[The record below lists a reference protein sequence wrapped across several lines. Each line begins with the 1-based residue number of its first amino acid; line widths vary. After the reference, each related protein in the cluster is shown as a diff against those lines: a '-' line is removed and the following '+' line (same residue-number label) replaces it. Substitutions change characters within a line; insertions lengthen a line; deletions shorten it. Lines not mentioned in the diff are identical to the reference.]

1 MFMKRLM
8 TFLLAVTLFS
18 VTSVYAQY
26 EVRGTVVD
34 VNGEAVIAAT
44 VLQQGTSNGVTTDLD
59 GQFTLRVPSPETLLE
74 ISFLGYQTV
83 VVAAGN
89 ATRIVLHEDSE
100 LLEELVI
107 IGYGTVKKS
116 DMTGSVVAI
125 RAEEVNRGAV
135 VSPDQMLVGKV
146 SGLRITPATGQPGAS
161 ATIRIRGAA
170 SLNASNDPLIV
181 IDGVPVT
188 GDGGAGM
195 GNPLAS
201 VNPNDIESYTVLKD
215 ASATAIY
222 GSRASNGVIII
233 TTKKGTGKGFNV
245 SYNSS
250 YSVKQNASSIQMM
263 TADEYRDF
271 MATTYPNNQIIPTLL
286 GTENTDWQKEIYR
299 LSFNTDQNVSLYG
312 STRHMPYRLSLGYN
326 LDQATLKVGD
336 NQRANVDISLTP
348 KFFKEH
354 LTVNVNVKGIYQKT
368 NWANTGAIG
377 NAMAFDPTKPVYFTK
392 TDGSIDTSK
401 ANGYWN
407 WFNADGSA
415 NTMASTNP
423 LSTIYD
429 YTNFNQTLRS
439 LGNVQL
445 TYKVHG
451 LEDLTANVNAG
462 YDIADTWGERHNA
475 LGSISAMRSSND
487 LFVTYENYNLNTL
500 LETYLNYNHDFRN
513 SNLDVMA
520 GYSWQHNYVQYDEEQ
535 FKNTEPD
542 GPGAH
547 YYSTHQCQGI
557 LFAFFLWQDQ
567 LFHRL

>member
-1 MFMKRLM
+1 MKRLM

-44 VLQQGTSNGVTTDLD
+44 VLQQGTSYGVTTDLD

-74 ISFLGYQTV
+74 ISYLGYQTL

-89 ATRIVLHEDSE
+89 ATRVVLHEDSE

-135 VSPDQMLVGKV
+135 VSPDQMLLGKV
-146 SGLRITPATGQPGAS
+146 SGLRITPATGQPGSS

-233 TTKKGTGKGFNV
+233 TTKKGTGRGFNV

-250 YSVKQNASSIQMM
+250 YSVKQNASAIQMM
-263 TADEYRDF
+263 TADEYREF
-271 MATTYPNNQIIPTLL
+271 MSTTYPNN
-286 GTENTDWQKEIYR
+286 
-299 LSFNTDQNVSLYG
+299 
-312 STRHMPYRLSLGYN
+312 
-326 LDQATLKVGD
+326 
-336 NQRANVDISLTP
+336 
-348 KFFKEH
+348 
-354 LTVNVNVKGIYQKT
+354 
-368 NWANTGAIG
+368 
-377 NAMAFDPTKPVYFTK
+377 
-392 TDGSIDTSK
+392 
-401 ANGYWN
+401 
-407 WFNADGSA
+407 
-415 NTMASTNP
+415 
-423 LSTIYD
+423 
-429 YTNFNQTLRS
+429 
-439 LGNVQL
+439 
-445 TYKVHG
+445 
-451 LEDLTANVNAG
+451 
-462 YDIADTWGERHNA
+462 
-475 LGSISAMRSSND
+475 
-487 LFVTYENYNLNTL
+487 
-500 LETYLNYNHDFRN
+500 
-513 SNLDVMA
+513 
-520 GYSWQHNYVQYDEEQ
+520 
-535 FKNTEPD
+535 
-542 GPGAH
+542 
-547 YYSTHQCQGI
+547 
-557 LFAFFLWQDQ
+557 
-567 LFHRL
+567 

>member
-18 VTSVYAQY
+18 VTSAYAQY
-26 EVRGTVVD
+26 KVSGTVVD

-44 VLQQGTSNGVTTDLD
+44 VLQQGTSYGVTTDLD
-59 GQFTLRVPSPETLLE
+59 GGFTLTVPSPETLLE
-74 ISFLGYQTV
+74 ISYLGYQTLV
-83 VVAAGN
+83 VPAGN

-125 RAEEVNRGAV
+125 KAEEVNRGAV

-146 SGLRITPATGQPGAS
+146 SGLRITPATGQPGSS

-233 TTKKGTGKGFNV
+233 TTKKGTGRGFNV

-250 YSVKQNASSIQMM
+250 YSVKQNASTIQMM
-263 TADEYRDF
+263 TADQYRDF
-271 MATTYPNNQIIPTLL
+271 MRTTYPNNQIIPTLI

-336 NQRANVDISLTP
+336 NQRANVDISLSP
-348 KFFKEH
+348 KLFDEH
-354 LTVNVNVKGIYQKT
+354 LTINVNAKGIYQKT
-368 NWANTGAIG
+368 NWAPTGAIG
-377 NAMAFDPTKPVYFTK
+377 NALAFDPTKPVYFTNA
-392 TDGSIDTSK
+392 DGSIDKSK

-423 LSTIYD
+423 LSTMYD
-429 YTNFNQTLRS
+429 YTNFNYTLRS

-445 TYKVHG
+445 AYKVHG

-462 YDIADTWGERHNA
+462 YDIARTRGERYNA
-475 LGSISAMRSSND
+475 LGSISAMRSRKLQPEYITGNLPELQSRFQKQQPGRD
-487 LFVTYENYNLNTL
+487 GRLFL
-500 LETYLNYNHDFRN
+500 
-513 SNLDVMA
+513 A
-520 GYSWQHNYVQYDEEQ
+520 
-535 FKNTEPD
+535 
-542 GPGAH
+542 A
-547 YYSTHQCQGI
+547 
-557 LFAFFLWQDQ
+557 Q
-567 LFHRL
+567 LRPV

>member
-1 MFMKRLM
+1 MKRLM

-336 NQRANVDISLTP
+336 NQANGYNLTP
-348 KFFKEH
+348 KFLKST
-354 LTVNVNVKGIYQKT
+354 LLLMSKGILRNQLGP
-368 NWANTGAIG
+368 TGAID
-377 NAMAFDPTKPVYFTK
+377 AMAFTHQTGNFTKPT
-392 TDGSIDTSK
+392 
-401 ANGYWN
+401 
-407 WFNADGSA
+407 
-415 NTMASTNP
+415 
-423 LSTIYD
+423 
-429 YTNFNQTLRS
+429 
-439 LGNVQL
+439 
-445 TYKVHG
+445 
-451 LEDLTANVNAG
+451 
-462 YDIADTWGERHNA
+462 
-475 LGSISAMRSSND
+475 
-487 LFVTYENYNLNTL
+487 
-500 LETYLNYNHDFRN
+500 
-513 SNLDVMA
+513 
-520 GYSWQHNYVQYDEEQ
+520 
-535 FKNTEPD
+535 
-542 GPGAH
+542 GA
-547 YYSTHQCQGI
+547 
-557 LFAFFLWQDQ
+557 
-567 LFHRL
+567 